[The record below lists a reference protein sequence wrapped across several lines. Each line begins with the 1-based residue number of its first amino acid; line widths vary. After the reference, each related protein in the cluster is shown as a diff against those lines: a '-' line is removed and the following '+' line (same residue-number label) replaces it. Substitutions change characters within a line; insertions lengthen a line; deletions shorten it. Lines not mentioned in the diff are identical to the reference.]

1 MRYFASNKF
10 SYGKGMTM
18 ASERLGNIEDLSY
31 KDDISLFSQIGE
43 YSQMQPFRVSLSEDE
58 ISLFM
63 QYYALLGSKIT
74 HSSCR
79 HQDAVMQASEVI
91 NRCIIDDVRRLLHN
105 SDKSVKE
112 ISNEL
117 GFPNLSFFGKYVK
130 RMLGM
135 SPKAYRKSLG
145 VIAGE

>member
-1 MRYFASNKF
+1 M
-10 SYGKGMTM
+10 GKGMIM

-63 QYYALLGSKIT
+63 QYYALLGSEIT

-91 NRCIIDDVRRLLHN
+91 NRCIIDDVRLLLHN
-105 SDKSVKE
+105 PDKSAR
-112 ISNEL
+112 
-117 GFPNLSFFGKYVK
+117 KYPTNSD
-130 RMLGM
+130 
-135 SPKAYRKSLG
+135 SPICRFSANM
-145 VIAGE
+145 